1 MTLPGRDISNAP
13 ANDSF
18 AVFFFLNRFG
28 MKEGMSGGIQEGGK
42 R

>member
-13 ANDSF
+13 ANDSS
-18 AVFFFLNRFG
+18 AVFFFNRFG